1 MELAVGSLTNTIA
14 LVTGAS
20 RGLGKGIALA
30 LGEAGATVYVTG
42 RSSSRSSSSANG
54 TCASSTENLPGTI
67 EETAAAVTALGGH
80 GIAVR
85 CDHTI
90 DADVAALFDQ
100 VKQEQ
105 GRLDLLVNN
114 AWGGYEAFDWSRFTA
129 PFWEQPSDQWQKMFD
144 AGVRAQLVASQFA
157 VPLMLAGEQNSGRPR
172 GLIIHT
178 VAWDRDKYLSN
189 LFYDLAKNATV
200 RMTFGMVRELAPH
213 QIAVVALAPGF
224 VATERIAAAFTA
236 AGRSSEGIETP
247 AYIGRAVVAL
257 TADPHLLTKSG
268 KVLTVGD
275 LAREYNF
282 TDATGI
288 QHPPLRTER

>member
-1 MELAVGSLTNTIA
+1 MPDLAKNVA
-14 LVTGAS
+14 MVTGAS

-30 LGEAGATVYVTG
+30 LGEAGATVYITG
-42 RSSSRSSSSANG
+42 RSTA
-54 TCASSTENLPGTI
+54 ASSTEKLPGTI
-67 EETAAAVTALGGH
+67 EETADAVTALGGR

-90 DADVAALFDQ
+90 DAEVAALFDQ

-114 AWGGYEAFDWSRFTA
+114 AWGGYEAFDWARFTA
-129 PFWEQPSDQWQKMFD
+129 PFWEQPRDQWQKMFD

-157 VPLMLAGEQNSGRPR
+157 VPLMLAPESPLANAQNPNRPR